1 MTGEGACPTDMM
13 TTMETED
20 FLSEDFLKKL
30 EKLRLLAGRVAKGPK
45 KGEHRSWRSGTS
57 LEFLDYRKYQ
67 VGDDFRYVDWNVYG
81 RLDKLFLKLFRS
93 EEDLRVHILLDFS
106 RSMAYGQPPKALVA
120 KKLAAAL
127 GYIAIANLDRV
138 ELTTF
143 SDTLGSSLGPQR
155 GKGAYPAILRFL
167 LGLNPKGETRLN
179 ISLSDF
185 ASNCTR
191 PGLAVL
197 ISDLLDNQ
205 GFEKGLDALAQRKF
219 NITLIQVLDHEEL
232 FPSIDGYLILK
243 EMETGETKR
252 ITLDNDLRSLYRKR
266 VEEFIHETRELCIRK
281 GIGYHLLDTAV
292 PFEDF
297 LFDSLLPGTL
307 FH

>member
-1 MTGEGACPTDMM
+1 MIALA
-13 TTMETED
+13 TED
-20 FLSEDFLKKL
+20 FLSEDFLRKL
-30 EKLRLLAGRVAKGPK
+30 EKLRLLAGKVAKGPK

-67 VGDDFRYVDWNVYG
+67 MGDDFRYVDWNVYG

-93 EEDLRVHILLDFS
+93 EEDLRVHVLLDAS
-106 RSMAYGQPPKALVA
+106 LSMAYGQPPKALVA

-138 ELTTF
+138 EYATF
-143 SDTLGSSLGPQR
+143 SDSLGPSLGPQR
-155 GKGAYPAILRFL
+155 GKGAYQSILRFL
-167 LGLNPKGETRLN
+167 KDFTPNGETRLN
-179 ISLSDF
+179 TSLTDF
-185 ASNCTR
+185 ASNCAR

-205 GFEKGLDALAQRKF
+205 GFEKGLNTLLQRKF
-219 NITLIQVLDHEEL
+219 NVTLIQVLDHEEL
-232 FPSIDGYLILK
+232 IPSIDGHLILK

-252 ITLDNDLRSLYRKR
+252 ITLNNDLRSLYRTR
-266 VEEFIHETRELCIRK
+266 MEQFLHETRELCLRK

-297 LFDSLLPGTL
+297 LVDQLLAGTL